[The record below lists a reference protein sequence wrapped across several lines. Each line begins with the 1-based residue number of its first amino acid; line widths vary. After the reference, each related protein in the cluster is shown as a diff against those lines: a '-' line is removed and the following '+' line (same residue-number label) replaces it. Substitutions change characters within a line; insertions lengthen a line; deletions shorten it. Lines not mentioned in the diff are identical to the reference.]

1 MNFRTNI
8 RDIFE
13 HKMPARSDDTFLIG
27 ILPGEGIGP
36 QIIDISLKL
45 LDTIQQCS
53 PVRFKFEFGGAIGKE
68 AVAKTGSSLTD
79 EVISFCSGIFDNGG
93 VVFCGPGGDR
103 FVYELRR
110 EFQMFCKLTPIYRLP
125 ALKQVGVLKPGISD
139 AVDILVVRENCAGVY
154 QGAYGVNEVDGH
166 VEAWHR
172 FQYTRSQV
180 VDIMEAAARAALGR
194 NRKVSVITK
203 PGGVPTISN
212 LWDHIAR
219 EVLSAYGVAMETLEI
234 DNACYQII
242 ARPADFDVVVAPN
255 LLGDIVSDVASLLM
269 GSRGLA
275 HSANFSKNATCAV
288 YQTGHG
294 AAHDL
299 KGKNVANP
307 IGQILSLS
315 MMLEQNFGLA
325 SIAQKIRDAV
335 DSVLSDQQRTSDI
348 AEPHSH
354 ITGTAELGQMIDERL
369 RSLLKP

>member
-13 HKMPARSDDTFLIG
+13 HKMPARSDDPFLIG

-36 QIIDISLKL
+36 QIIDISIKL
-45 LDTIQQCS
+45 LNTIQECT

-68 AVAKTGSSLTD
+68 ALAKTGSSLTND
-79 EVISFCSGIFDNGG
+79 VISFCAGIFDNGG
-93 VVFCGPGGDR
+93 VILCGPGGDR

-139 AVDILVVRENCAGVY
+139 AVGILVVRENCAGVY
-154 QGAYGVNEVDGH
+154 QGEYGVNEDDSNE
-166 VEAWHR
+166 EAWHR
-172 FQYTRSQV
+172 FKYSKSQV

-203 PGGVPTISN
+203 PGGVPTIST
-212 LWDHIAR
+212 LWDRIAR
-219 EVLSAYGVAMETLEI
+219 EVLSSHGVSMETLEI

-275 HSANFSKNATCAV
+275 HSANFSKNAKCAV

-299 KGKNVANP
+299 KGKNIANP

-335 DSVLSDQQRTSDI
+335 DSVLSDQQRTTDI
-348 AEPHSH
+348 AEADSQ
-354 ITGTAELGQMIDERL
+354 IVGTAELGQMIDERL